1 MPVLRK
7 IRCPKCGEEFEVGEV
22 LLAQIREEVLVEERK
37 KQLEEIAKIREEVK
51 KQAEERLKGDYEI
64 LVKQLREEA
73 EEERQRNKKLLEQLE
88 NLSEQVRELRR
99 REEEAQLEMKR
110 RLAEEEEKIKEE
122 VRKKV
127 LEEHELKDKEK
138 DEKLKAALKQVEELK
153 AKIQQ
158 GSQQLQGEVLEL
170 ELEEILRREF
180 PTDEI
185 EEVKKGQRG
194 ADVSQRVFDKKGRFC
209 GTILWESKNA
219 VWSEEWIGKLKDDQR
234 AAKAELAVL
243 VVAQPPEWLA
253 SFKYK
258 DGVWVTIRKMVVP
271 LAWALRFDL
280 VRLTTERLANTGR
293 EKKSEILYNYINS
306 QEFRGRVEAIIENFV
321 ALQEEMERERR
332 WFQTKW
338 AREEKQLRKII
349 DHWQGMYGDLQGI
362 VGKSLPEMGSLRL
375 EANVSEEK

>member
-1 MPVLRK
+1 MAVLRK

-22 LLAQIREEVLVEERK
+22 LLAQIREEVLIEERK
-37 KQLEEIAKIREEVK
+37 KQLEEIAKIKEEVK
-51 KQAEERLKGDYEI
+51 RQAEERLKGDYEVLI
-64 LVKQLREEA
+64 KQLREEA
-73 EEERQRNKKLLEQLE
+73 EEERERNKKLLAQLE
-88 NLSEQVRELRR
+88 ELSEQIRELRR
-99 REEEAQLEMKR
+99 KAEEKDLEMKK
-110 RLAEEEEKIKEE
+110 RLAEEEEKIREE

-153 AKIQQ
+153 AKIEQ

-209 GTILWESKNA
+209 GTILWELKNA

-243 VVAQPPEWLA
+243 VVSQVPEWLT

-258 DGVWVTIRKMVVP
+258 DGVWVATRKMVVP

-280 VRLTTERLANTGR
+280 VRLTAEKLTNTGR

-306 QEFRGRVEAIIENFV
+306 QEFRGRVEAIIESFV
-321 ALQEEMERERR
+321 ALQEEMEKERR

-338 AREEKQLRKII
+338 AREEKNLRKII

-375 EANVSEEK
+375 EAGLKEEK

>member
-1 MPVLRK
+1 MPVSTK

-64 LVKQLREEA
+64 LIKQLREEA

-99 REEEAQLEMKR
+99 KEEEAQLEMKK
-110 RLAEEEEKIKEE
+110 RLVEEEEKIREE

-234 AAKAELAVL
+234 AARAELAVL
-243 VVAQPPEWLA
+243 VVSQVPEWLT

-258 DGVWVTIRKMVVP
+258 DGVWVTTRKMVVP

-280 VRLTTERLANTGR
+280 VRLTAEKMANTGR

-306 QEFRGRVEAIIENFV
+306 QEFRGRVEAIIESFV

>member
-22 LLAQIREEVLVEERK
+22 LLAQIREEVLIEERK
-37 KQLEEIAKIREEVK
+37 KQLEEIAKIKEEVK
-51 KQAEERLKGDYEI
+51 KQAEKRLKGDYEI
-64 LVKQLREEA
+64 LIKQLREEA
-73 EEERQRNKKLLEQLE
+73 EEEHRRNKKLLEQLE
-88 NLSEQVRELRR
+88 SLNEHVRQLRR
-99 REEEAQLEMKR
+99 REEERQLEMAKK
-110 RLAEEEEKIKEE
+110 LAEEEEKIKEE

-127 LEEHELKDKEK
+127 LEEHELKDREK
-138 DEKLKAALKQVEELK
+138 DEKLRAALKQVEELK
-153 AKIQQ
+153 AKIEQ

-194 ADVSQRVFDKKGRFC
+194 ADVFQRVFDKKGRFC

-219 VWSEEWIGKLKDDQR
+219 VWSEDWIGKLKDDQR
-234 AAKAELAVL
+234 TAKAELAVL
-243 VVAQPPEWLA
+243 VASQAPDWLT

-258 DGVWVTIRKMVVP
+258 DGVWVATRKMIVP

-306 QEFRGRVEAIIENFV
+306 QEFRGRVEAIIESFV

-375 EANVSEEK
+375 EAEISSEK

>member
-1 MPVLRK
+1 MSVSTK

-22 LLAQIREEVLVEERK
+22 LLTQIREEVLVEERK

-51 KQAEERLKGDYEI
+51 KQAEERLKGDYEVLI
-64 LVKQLREEA
+64 KQLRQETQ
-73 EEERQRNKKLLEQLE
+73 EERERNKKLLEQLE
-88 NLSEQVRELRR
+88 NLNEQVRQLRR
-99 REEEAQLEMKR
+99 KEEERRLEMAKK
-110 RLAEEEEKIKEE
+110 LAEEEDKIRQE

-138 DEKLKAALKQVEELK
+138 DEKLKAALRQVEELK
-153 AKIQQ
+153 AKIEQ

-170 ELEEILRREF
+170 ELEEVLRREF
-180 PTDEI
+180 PADEV

-219 VWSEEWIGKLKDDQR
+219 SWSEDWIGKLKDDQR

-243 VVAQPPEWLA
+243 VVAQPPEWLNF
-253 SFKYK
+253 FKYK
-258 DGVWVTIRKMVVP
+258 DGVWVATRKMVVP

-280 VRLTTERLANTGR
+280 VRLKTEKLINTGR
-293 EKKSEILYNYINS
+293 EKKSEILYNYVNS
-306 QEFRGRVEAIIENFV
+306 QEFRGRVEAIIESFV
-321 ALQEEMERERR
+321 GLQEEMEKERR

-375 EANVSEEK
+375 EAGEKEK

>member
-22 LLAQIREEVLVEERK
+22 LLAQIRDEVLVEERK
-37 KQLEEIAKIREEVK
+37 KQLEEIAKIKEEVK
-51 KQAEERLKGDYEI
+51 KQAEKRLKGDYEI
-64 LVKQLREEA
+64 LIKQLREEA
-73 EEERQRNKKLLEQLE
+73 EEEHRRNKKLLEQLE
-88 NLSEQVRELRR
+88 SLNEHVRQLRR
-99 REEEAQLEMKR
+99 REEERHLEMAKK
-110 RLAEEEEKIKEE
+110 LAEEEEKIKEE

-127 LEEHELKDKEK
+127 LEEHELKDREK

-153 AKIQQ
+153 AKIEQ

-170 ELEEILRREF
+170 ELEEVLRREF

-194 ADVSQRVFDKKGRFC
+194 ADVFQRVFDKKGRFC

-219 VWSEEWIGKLKDDQR
+219 VWSEDWIGKLKDDQR
-234 AAKAELAVL
+234 TAKAELAVL
-243 VVAQPPEWLA
+243 VVSQVPDWLT

-258 DGVWVTIRKMVVP
+258 DGVWVATRKMIVP

-306 QEFRGRVEAIIENFV
+306 QEFRGRVEAIIESFV

-375 EANVSEEK
+375 EAKISEEK